1 MAFPTAT
8 ETQTTLASEIP
19 LIWGQRLNDF
29 YKQKLVCADFFVD
42 RSDEVA
48 DGARSLYTPTLTEFE
63 ANAKS
68 NASTVTL
75 NSPTDTKV
83 TLTISNWYE
92 CSFAIEDAEAAQVFA
107 SYALMERYAKNCG
120 YEIAKTLD
128 LALAA
133 LFSTFTNTPVGQST
147 VNLADSDIR
156 AAIATLESVNVD
168 IEECAFFVHP
178 NVFWKQIQSID
189 KFSLAINSPVNDPT
203 AKMPRATL
211 YGIPVYVSNSLQF
224 ISGGTT
230 GRYNAL
236 AHSDAIHFATAPLG
250 AGGSMGQMVGDGGVR
265 VQANY
270 VPQYLSTV
278 VTADMLYGVTLNR
291 PTAGVTVLSPA

>member
-1 MAFPTAT
+1 MAFPTGT

-19 LIWGQRLNDF
+19 LKWGQRLNDF

-42 RSDEVA
+42 RSDEVT
-48 DGARSLYTPTLTEFE
+48 DGARSLYTPNLTEFT

-68 NASTVTL
+68 NAATVTL
-75 NSPTDTKV
+75 NSPTDTKN

-107 SYALMERYAKNCG
+107 SYSLMERYAKNCG

-128 LALAA
+128 NAIAA
-133 LFSTFTNTPVGQST
+133 LFGTFTNNVGSST
-147 VNLADSDIR
+147 VNFADSDVR
-156 AAIATLESVNVD
+156 NAIATLESNNVD
-168 IEECAFFVHP
+168 IEECAFFLSP
-178 NVFWKQIQSID
+178 NTFWKQVQGID

-203 AKMPRATL
+203 SKMPRASL
-211 YGIPVYVSNSLQF
+211 YGIPVYVTNAPAF
-224 ISGGTT
+224 INGST

-236 AHSDAIHFATAPLG
+236 AHMDSIHFATAPLG
-250 AGGSMGQMVGDGGVR
+250 AGGSMGSMVGAGGVR
-265 VQANY
+265 VQSNY

-278 VTADMLYGVTLNR
+278 TTADILYGVVLNR
-291 PTAGVTVLSPA
+291 AIAGVTISVPA

>member
-1 MAFPTAT
+1 MAFPTGT

-19 LIWGQRLNDF
+19 LKWGQKLNDF

-42 RSDEVA
+42 RSDEVI
-48 DGARSLYTPTLTEFE
+48 DGARSLYTPTLTEFA

-68 NASTVTL
+68 NATTVTL
-75 NSPTDTKV
+75 NSPTDTKI

-128 LALAA
+128 VALATI
-133 LFSTFTNTPVGQST
+133 FSTFTAATVGSST
-147 VNLADSDIR
+147 VNLADSDVR
-156 AAIATLESVNVD
+156 AAIAALETNNVD
-168 IEECAFFVHP
+168 IEECAFFLSP
-178 NVFWKQIQSID
+178 NVFWKQLQGID
-189 KFSLAINSPVNDPT
+189 KFSLAINSPVQDPV
-203 AKMPRATL
+203 AKLPRATL
-211 YGIPVYVSNSLQF
+211 YGIPVYISNSIQYV
-224 ISGGTT
+224 SGTT

-236 AHSDAIHFATAPLG
+236 AHSDSIHWATAPLG
-250 AGGSMGQMVGDGGVR
+250 AGGSQGQMVGSGGVR
-265 VQANY
+265 VQSNY

-278 VTADMLYGVTLNR
+278 TTADMLYGVVINR
-291 PTAGVTVLSPA
+291 ATAGAIVLSPA

>member
-1 MAFPTAT
+1 MAFPTTT
-8 ETQTTLASEIP
+8 ETQTSLANEIP

-29 YKQKLVCADFFVD
+29 YKNKLVCADFFVD
-42 RSDEVA
+42 RSDEVVN
-48 DGARSLYTPTLTEFE
+48 GARSLYTPSLTEFT

-68 NASTVTL
+68 NAATVTL
-75 NSPTDTKV
+75 NAPTDSKI

-107 SYALMERYAKNCG
+107 SYSLMERYAKNCG

-128 LALAA
+128 VAIATI
-133 LFSTFTNTPVGQST
+133 FGTFTTSVGSST

-156 AAIATLESVNVD
+156 AAIAQLETNAVD
-168 IEECAFFVHP
+168 IEECAFFLSP
-178 NVFWKQIQSID
+178 NVFWKQLQGID
-189 KFSLAINSPVNDPT
+189 RFSLAINSPVQDPV
-203 AKMPRATL
+203 AKLPRATL
-211 YGIPVYVSNSLQF
+211 YGIPVYISNSIQYV
-224 ISGGTT
+224 SGTT

-250 AGGSMGQMVGDGGVR
+250 AGGSMGSMVGSNGIR
-265 VQANY
+265 VQSNY

-278 VTADMLYGVTLNR
+278 TTADIL
-291 PTAGVTVLSPA
+291 

>member
-1 MAFPTAT
+1 MAFPTGT

-19 LIWGQRLNDF
+19 LKWGQRLNDF

-48 DGARSLYTPTLTEFE
+48 DGARSLYTPNLTEFT

-68 NASTVTL
+68 NATTVTL
-75 NSPTDTKV
+75 NSPTDTKN

-107 SYALMERYAKNCG
+107 SYSLMERYAKNCG

-128 LALAA
+128 NAIAA
-133 LFSTFTNTPVGQST
+133 IFGTFTTSVGSST

-156 AAIATLESVNVD
+156 NAIAALESVNVD
-168 IEECAFFVHP
+168 IEECAFFLTP
-178 NVFWKQIQSID
+178 NVFWKQVQALD

-211 YGIPVYVSNSLQF
+211 YGIPVYISNAIQYVS
-224 ISGGTT
+224 GTT

-236 AHSDAIHFATAPLG
+236 AHMDSIHFATAPLG
-250 AGGSMGQMVGDGGVR
+250 AGGSQGSMVGAGGVR
-265 VQANY
+265 VQSNY

-278 VTADMLYGVTLNR
+278 TTADILYGVVLNR
-291 PTAGVTVLSPA
+291 AAAGINIVTPA

>member
-1 MAFPTAT
+1 MAFPTGT

-19 LIWGQRLNDF
+19 LKWGQRLNDF

-42 RSDEVA
+42 RSDEVT
-48 DGARSLYTPTLTEFE
+48 DGARSLYTPTLTEFA

-68 NASTVTL
+68 NATTVTL
-75 NSPTDTKV
+75 NSPTDTKI

-107 SYALMERYAKNCG
+107 SYSLMERYAKNCG

-128 LALAA
+128 VAIATI
-133 LFSTFTNTPVGQST
+133 FGTFTNSVGSST
-147 VNLADSDIR
+147 TNLADSDVR
-156 AAIATLESVNVD
+156 NAIATLESANVD
-168 IEECAFFVHP
+168 IEECAFFLTP
-178 NVFWKQIQSID
+178 NVFWKQLQAID

-203 AKMPRATL
+203 AKLPRATL
-211 YGIPVYVSNSLQF
+211 YGIPVYISNSIQF
-224 ISGGTT
+224 VSGTT

-236 AHSDAIHFATAPLG
+236 AHMDSIHFATAPLG
-250 AGGSMGQMVGDGGVR
+250 AGGSMGSMVGSGGVR
-265 VQANY
+265 VQSNY

-278 VTADMLYGVTLNR
+278 TTADILYGVILNR
-291 PTAGVTVLSPA
+291 AGAGINVVTPA

>member
-1 MAFPTAT
+1 MAFPTGT

-19 LIWGQRLNDF
+19 LKWGQRLNDF

-42 RSDEVA
+42 RSDEVT
-48 DGARSLYTPTLTEFE
+48 DGARSLYTPTLTEFA

-68 NASTVTL
+68 NATTVTL
-75 NSPTDTKV
+75 NSPTDTKI

-107 SYALMERYAKNCG
+107 SYSLMERYAKNCG

-128 LALAA
+128 VAIATI
-133 LFSTFTNTPVGQST
+133 FGTFTNSVGAST
-147 VNLADSDIR
+147 TNLADSDIR
-156 AAIATLESVNVD
+156 NAIATLESSNVD
-168 IEECAFFVHP
+168 IEECAWFLTP
-178 NVFWKQIQSID
+178 NVFWKQIQGID

-203 AKMPRATL
+203 AKLPRATL
-211 YGIPVYVSNSLQF
+211 YGIPVYISNSIQF
-224 ISGGTT
+224 VSGTT

-236 AHSDAIHFATAPLG
+236 SHMDAIHFATAPLG
-250 AGGSMGQMVGDGGVR
+250 AGGSMGSMVGSGGVR
-265 VQANY
+265 VQSNY

-278 VTADMLYGVTLNR
+278 TTADILYGVILNR
-291 PTAGVTVLSPA
+291 ANAGINVVSPA

>member
-1 MAFPTAT
+1 MAFPTTT
-8 ETQTTLASEIP
+8 ETQTSLANEIP

-29 YKQKLVCADFFVD
+29 YKNKLVCADFFVD
-42 RSDEVA
+42 RSDEVVN
-48 DGARSLYTPTLTEFE
+48 GARSLYTPSLTEFT

-68 NASTVTL
+68 NAATVTL
-75 NSPTDTKV
+75 NAPTDSKI

-107 SYALMERYAKNCG
+107 SYSLMERYAKNCG

-128 LALAA
+128 VAIATI
-133 LFSTFTNTPVGQST
+133 FGTFTTSVGSST

-156 AAIATLESVNVD
+156 AAIAQLETNAVD
-168 IEECAFFVHP
+168 IEECAFFLSP
-178 NVFWKQIQSID
+178 NVFWKQLQGID
-189 KFSLAINSPVNDPT
+189 RFSLAINSPVQDPV
-203 AKMPRATL
+203 AKLPRATL
-211 YGIPVYVSNSLQF
+211 YGIPVYISNSIQYV
-224 ISGGTT
+224 SGTT

-250 AGGSMGQMVGDGGVR
+250 AGGSMGSMVGSNGIR
-265 VQANY
+265 VQSNY

-278 VTADMLYGVTLNR
+278 TTADILYGVVVNR
-291 PTAGVTVLSPA
+291 VGAGINVVTPA